1 MVDLERQNKLP
12 DGVYVMSDIDDE
24 TADVLVELVNEY
36 EYEHLFDK
44 ESVNDGW
51 KRFTEAFYD
60 DNKERLCDTAFNYVI
75 DGMPDDGIREVFT
88 RTYQDNR
95 EYIISSFRY
104 DEDFIAYFDADYM
117 DLDLSNVDLG
127 DFDPLMVRSW
137 FIDMLLPV
145 ALYITEVMVDFSY
158 DLESYCSVYAFTVED
173 GEIVDVEF
181 NERFIDGEGM
191 MDLSERSLLEKLDEI
206 KNPFDMNRRIREI
219 CSTDMGREEA
229 LRMSYFFD
237 CVNREVKVDILK
249 YTFDFLC
256 RLAPDETA
264 SYYISKARDHMFEI
278 YQIE

>member
-24 TADVLVELVNEY
+24 TADLLVELVDEY

-44 ESVNDGW
+44 ESVDDGW

-60 DNKERLCDTAFNYVI
+60 DNKEMLCDMAFNYVI

-88 RTYQDNR
+88 RTYRDNR

-104 DEDFIAYFDADYM
+104 DEDFIAYFEADYL

-145 ALYITEVMVDFSY
+145 ALYITEIMVDFSY
-158 DLESYCSVYAFTVED
+158 DLESCCSVYAFTVED

-191 MDLSERSLLEKLDEI
+191 MDLSERSILEKLDEI
-206 KNPFDMNRRIREI
+206 KNPLDMNRRVRKI
-219 CSTDMGREEA
+219 CSTDVGREEA

-237 CVNREVKVDILK
+237 CVDREVKVDILK